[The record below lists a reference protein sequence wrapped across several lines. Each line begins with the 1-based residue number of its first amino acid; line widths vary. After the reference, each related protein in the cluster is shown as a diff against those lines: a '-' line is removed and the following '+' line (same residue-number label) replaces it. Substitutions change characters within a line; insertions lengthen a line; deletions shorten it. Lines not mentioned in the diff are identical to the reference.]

1 MKTAQTGDHA
11 KVHYTVM
18 LEDGEVMGTS
28 KGGMPLSFTIGNGEI
43 IKGLEDGVVGMKA
56 GDSKTITIAPE
67 EGYGD
72 RDEDMV
78 VKIRRDE
85 LPPEEDI
92 TVGRILQYRNE
103 NGHLVNLVVSEAGDE
118 TVTLD
123 ANHPLAGHTLVY
135 KIELVALS

>member
-1 MKTAQTGDHA
+1 MKTAQIGNHA

-43 IKGLEDGVVGMKA
+43 IKGLENGVVGMKA
-56 GDSKTITIAPE
+56 GDAKTITIAPE
-67 EGYGD
+67 EGYGH
-72 RDEDMV
+72 RNEDQV
-78 VKIRRDE
+78 IKIRRDE

-92 TVGRILQYRNE
+92 AVGRILQYRNE
-103 NGHLVNLVVSEAGDE
+103 NGHMVSLVVSEADEE

-123 ANHPLAGHTLVY
+123 ANHPFAGHTLIY